1 MALMTR
7 VIEELENVL
16 MIPNPINLD
25 VWITCSCSRL
35 PIAQAQIP
43 AGGIPYI
50 EFDLSH
56 ERICLALSA
65 NSESYMKKIK
75 DAAMRI
81 AHTEQIYL
89 PDINYACP
97 YYNAL
102 QNNIQINIVPPVVVP
117 AAED

>member
-1 MALMTR
+1 MRR
-7 VIEELENVL
+7 VIQELENVL
-16 MIPNPINLD
+16 RISNPSNLD
-25 VWITCSCSRL
+25 VWIQCSCTRL

-50 EFDLSH
+50 DLDLSH

-65 NSESYMKKIK
+65 NSESYMENIK
-75 DAAMRI
+75 NAAMRI

-102 QNNIQINIVPPVVVP
+102 QNNIQNNIPPPVVVP